1 MDASSIKEVLKNM
14 GVVDKQLALI
24 DTKVQNQKISYFAAV
39 EQLNIF
45 PEDQLLEAF
54 AKIYNIETTKLGKMD
69 IPLNIIHLIPRDM
82 AEKFRI
88 IPIDKVGNNI
98 VVATSNPENAQVQYS
113 IKYQTGYSSQLVL
126 ASDRRVGEALKKY
139 YDSQK
144 TSKEINE
151 KQFKDYEANSNNQAS
166 RIKITDLKIAGGD
179 GPIIKLAN
187 DILIQCVDRRGS
199 DIHIE
204 PYESYFRVRIR
215 IDGDL
220 VEVLKASTSIKDA
233 LTSRIKIMA
242 DMDIAEKRLPQDGGI
257 RVYIH
262 NQPIDFRA
270 NSLPTIY
277 GEKIV
282 LRLLDK
288 SSLNLDMTA
297 LGFEKDDLLRFMDS
311 IHKPYGIVL
320 VTGPTGSGKTTT
332 LYSALSELNKVS
344 GNIMTAEDPVEYNL
358 DGINQVQMKADI
370 GLDFA
375 AALRAFLRQDPD
387 VIMVGEIRDLE
398 TAQIA
403 VKAALTGHIVLST
416 LHTNTAV
423 ETIVRLKNMG
433 VETFN
438 IASSLN
444 AIVAQRLVK
453 KICPHC
459 KVVDDLI
466 TPEMLIKLGIS
477 EQYATKIKA
486 YKGEGCSQCN
496 NAGTKGRVAIH
507 EVLTVSDEIKDA
519 IIKDKS
525 SFVLKKL
532 AIQAGMR
539 TLRQSALKKMAM
551 GLVSCQEVMAVTAAD
566 EEEPEEESS
575 GSVQKRRAS

>member
-1 MDASSIKEVLKNM
+1 MLTDTIKETLRNM
-14 GVVDKQLALI
+14 GIVDKQMALI
-24 DTKVQNQKISYFAAV
+24 DNKVQNQKISYFAAV

-45 PEDQLLEAF
+45 QEDQLLEVF
-54 AKIYNIETTKLGKMD
+54 SKIYNIEVTKLGKMD
-69 IPLNIIHLIPRDM
+69 IPLNIIKLIPGDM

-88 IPIDKVGNNI
+88 IPIDRVGNNI
-98 VVATSNPENAQVQYS
+98 VIATSNPENAQVQYS
-113 IKYQTGYSSQLVL
+113 IKYQTGYSTQLVL
-126 ASDRRVGEALKKY
+126 ASDRRIGEALKKY

-144 TSKEINE
+144 TAKEINE
-151 KQFKDYEANSNNQAS
+151 RQFKDYEAASTNQAS

-179 GPIIKLAN
+179 GPIIKLVN

-204 PYESYFRVRIR
+204 PYESYFRIR
-215 IDGDL
+215 LRVDGDL
-220 VEVLKASTSIKDA
+220 MEIARASSAIKDA
-233 LTSRIKIMA
+233 LISRVKIMA
-242 DMDIAEKRLPQDGGI
+242 NMDIAEKRLPQDGGI
-257 RVYIH
+257 RVVIH
-262 NQPIDFRA
+262 NQPVDFRV
-270 NSLPTIY
+270 NSIPTIY

-288 SSLNLDMTA
+288 TSLNLDMTA

-332 LYSALSELNKVS
+332 LYSALAELNKVS

-423 ETIVRLKNMG
+423 ESILRLKNMG

-444 AIVAQRLVK
+444 AIVAQRLAK
-453 KICPHC
+453 KICPYC

-466 TPEMLIKLGIS
+466 TPDVLVRLGIK
-477 EQYATKIKA
+477 EEYASKVKA
-486 YKGEGCSQCN
+486 YKGEGCPRCN

-507 EVLTVSDEIKDA
+507 EVLTVTETMKEA
-519 IIKDKS
+519 IIRNES
-525 SFVLKKL
+525 SIELKRL
-532 AIQAGMR
+532 ALESGMR

-551 GLVSCQEVMAVTAAD
+551 GIISCQEVMAVTAAD
-566 EEEPEEESS
+566 DEESEEDKNHS
-575 GSVQKRRAS
+575 KNTRKVG